1 MNESPNPVHMAT
13 SPDTRWTTVNF
24 AEAIQGV
31 QTPLG
36 WGFWSLAMETSVR
49 QAFANL
55 GALANRDAP
64 PPEDAN
70 KRISGIFY
78 GRVAGNINTFRT
90 VGDNMPG
97 SSGDMIEEKLF
108 GVVPTGKSGK
118 SFASYRRYPVVAGK
132 LPLAA
137 MKPGKTLP
145 RMRAEYR
152 DWWQRETL
160 DHPPTTYADAQTLMA
175 DSAQH
180 FIDVGVHHTVTSML
194 GSALLDALGDLADK
208 AVGDPS
214 LAMTLATG
222 YGGMEETSLLAD
234 LLAAARDELEVDAVV
249 RKHGY
254 HGFDEGNLAS
264 RSWREDRAGLE
275 SFIRGYKRPG
285 VVGPAEREKIQTERR
300 LAAEKRL
307 LEGLPATRRA
317 GAKLTLKLASKF
329 IPIREIGKAAFLHA
343 VDGGRCAARA
353 GGRALVEEGVLSDV
367 EDVFFLTYDEFVGG
381 VDKGRAAEI
390 VAERKAN
397 HERYQALEL
406 PPSWAGEPAPTE
418 VRTDAPSTN
427 GTPREAVTEIKGIG
441 VVGDTVTGRA
451 RVVTDPLDAELD
463 DGDILVCA
471 TTDPSWTPLFMLV
484 DALVIDM
491 GGAMSHGAIVAR
503 ELGVTCV
510 INTVSG
516 TKDIPDGA
524 QITVNGSTGVVT
536 IDS

>member
-1 MNESPNPVHMAT
+1 MSELPNPVHMA
-13 SPDTRWTTVNF
+13 SNPDTRWTTVNF

-36 WGFWSLAMETSVR
+36 WGYWSLCMEGSCR
-49 QAFANL
+49 QAFADL
-55 GALANRDAP
+55 GALATADAP
-64 PPEDAN
+64 IPDDPN
-70 KRISGIFY
+70 LRMSGIFY
-78 GRVAGNINTFRT
+78 GRAAGNINFFRT

-97 SSGDMIEEKLF
+97 SSGDIIEEKLF
-108 GVVPTGKSGK
+108 GVVPESKSK
-118 SFASYRRYPVVAGK
+118 KPAASYRRYPVVAAK
-132 LPLAA
+132 LPRAA
-137 MKPGKTLP
+137 MKPSKVLP
-145 RMRAEYR
+145 GMRR
-152 DWWQRETL
+152 DVHDWWQREAL
-160 DHPPTTYADAQTLMA
+160 ENPPQDLAGAQRLMREA
-175 DSAQH
+175 AQH
-180 FIDVGVHHTVTSML
+180 FTDIGVPHTVVSML
-194 GSALLDALGDLADK
+194 GSALLDALTDLADK
-208 AVGDPS
+208 AVGEPS

-222 YGGMEETSLLAD
+222 YGGMEETRLLAD
-234 LLAAARDELEVDAVV
+234 LLACAKDEIDIEDVV
-249 RKHGY
+249 RNHGY

-300 LAAEKRL
+300 LEAEKRML
-307 LEGLPATRRA
+307 AGLPAHRRA
-317 GAKLTLKLASKF
+317 GAKLTLKLASKL
-329 IPIREIGKAAFLHA
+329 IPLREIGKAAFLHA

-353 GGRALVEEGVLSDV
+353 GGRVLTEDGVLNDP
-367 EDVFFLTYDEFVGG
+367 EDAFFLTYDEFVSDL
-381 VDKGRAAEI
+381 DKGKAKEL
-390 VAERKAN
+390 VAERREN
-397 HERYQALEL
+397 HERYQRLEL
-406 PPSWAGEPAPTE
+406 PPAWAGEPVPTE
-418 VRTDAPSTN
+418 IKTEAPAATN
-427 GTPREAVTEIKGIG
+427 GKVTEVKGIG

-510 INTVSG
+510 INTVRG

-524 QITVNGSTGVVT
+524 TITVNGSTGVVT
-536 IDS
+536 IDE

>member
-1 MNESPNPVHMAT
+1 MSETPNPVHMAT
-13 SPDTRWTTVNF
+13 DPATRWTTVNF

-36 WGFWSLAMETSVR
+36 WTFWSKSMETSVR
-49 QAFANL
+49 QAFADL
-55 GALANRDAP
+55 GALSQSDAP

-108 GVVPTGKSGK
+108 GVVPTQKSK
-118 SFASYRRYPVVAGK
+118 KARASYLRYPVVAAK
-132 LPLAA
+132 MPRAA
-137 MKPGKTLP
+137 MKPSKVLP
-145 RMRAEYR
+145 GMRAEAR
-152 DWWQRETL
+152 EWWQRETL
-160 DHPPTTYADAQTLMA
+160 DNPPQDLAAAQKLMRE
-175 DSAQH
+175 SAQR
-180 FIDVGVHHTVTSML
+180 FIDVGVPHTVTSML
-194 GSALLDALGDLADK
+194 GSALLDALADLADK

-234 LLAAARDELEVDAVV
+234 LLACAKDEIEIDAVV

-285 VVGPAEREKIQTERR
+285 VVGPAEREKVQTERR
-300 LAAEKRL
+300 LEAEKKL
-307 LEGLPATRRA
+307 LAGLPAHRRA
-317 GAKLTLKLASKF
+317 AAKLTLKLAARF
-329 IPIREIGKAAFLHA
+329 IPLREIGKATFLHA

-353 GGRALVEEGVLSDV
+353 GGRILCEEGVLNDP
-367 EDVFFLTYDEFVGG
+367 EDAFFLTYDEFVGDL
-381 VDKGRAAEI
+381 DKGRAKEL
-390 VAERKAN
+390 VAERRER
-397 HERYQALEL
+397 HERYERIEL
-406 PPSWAGEPAPTE
+406 PPSWSGEPVPVAVKTEEPDAESNGKVTE
-418 VRTDAPSTN
+418 V
-427 GTPREAVTEIKGIG
+427 KGIG

-510 INTVSG
+510 INTVTG

-524 QITVNGSTGVVT
+524 QITVDGSTGVVT
-536 IDS
+536 IDG